1 MVAVSGF
8 DKLLGIRDQEA
19 LFPHDPVYF
28 LVVYRDVFPVQFTGD
43 FPIPVFRELF
53 GDLFNPVAQGLVL
66 KGKLLALGM
75 VIIAASRELHEFAP
89 PRDGF
94 DKVSVVG
101 NELPF
106 FRD

>member
-8 DKLLGIRDQEA
+8 DKLLGFRDQEA
-19 LFPHDPVYF
+19 LFPHDPVHF
-28 LVVYRDVFPVQFTGD
+28 LVIDRDSFPMQLTGD
-43 FPIPVFRELF
+43 FPIPGFRELF
-53 GDLFNPVAQGLVL
+53 GDLFDPVDQDLILLEEFLFLVI
-66 KGKLLALGM
+66 
-75 VIIAASRELHEFAP
+75 VAASRELHEFAP

>member
-1 MVAVSGF
+1 MQFSG
-8 DKLLGIRDQEA
+8 
-19 LFPHDPVYF
+19 YF
-28 LVVYRDVFPVQFTGD
+28 A
-43 FPIPVFRELF
+43 ISVFRELF
-53 GDLFNPVAQGLVL
+53 GDLFDPVDQDLILREEFLFLVI
-66 KGKLLALGM
+66 
-75 VIIAASRELHEFAP
+75 VTASRELHEFAP